1 MMERQCPKCF
11 SSLKSEVL
19 QRSIW
24 KVQIDKCLNCKGIY
38 LEKGELMT
46 LTGNRPLHDLTTKY
60 LGIDSGSE
68 FICPSCGSLMDDEHI
83 EGIEIDVCLQCN
95 GVWLDKDELELLKNT
110 DSKKMKSLSP
120 EKLAELYDANQSVSS
135 RGLFSWLFGK

>member
-24 KVQIDKCLNCKGIY
+24 KVQIDKCLNCKGLY
-38 LEKGELMT
+38 LDKGELMT

-68 FICPSCGSLMDDEHI
+68 LICPSCGSLMDDEHV